1 MNHRRDEH
9 PNRHRLTFLSM
20 FVGAI
25 VAAAGGILYVY
36 YMNSQVETNRE
47 LKRVET
53 RIKEHELVIMNTR
66 RLIDDDLGRYL
77 IREKLVQQHSSL
89 KPIPRGVIE
98 DVQPRQSRTVA
109 STVP

>member
-1 MNHRRDEH
+1 MNHRRDENPH
-9 PNRHRLTFLSM
+9 RHRFTFLSM

-36 YMNSQVETNRE
+36 YMNRQVETNRE
-47 LKRVET
+47 LKRVEM

-89 KPIPRGVIE
+89 KPIAQGVVE
-98 DVQPRQSRTVA
+98 DVQPKQPRTVA
-109 STVP
+109 SAVP